1 MFTVTKRFSRSE
13 MPERGFTTQ
22 QDAED
27 FIYEKLRE
35 DIKFKL
41 TATYC
46 LYASE
51 SGDLLKEF
59 TQRDV
64 PSALSDSSSGVE
76 YSSGQK
82 GSGQTFSPSPF
93 SSSPR
98 PGGMPQNWT
107 NKDKDDKKD

>member
-1 MFTVTKRFSRSE
+1 MFTVTKRFSRAE
-13 MPERGFTTQ
+13 MPERGFKTQ
-22 QDAED
+22 QDAEN

-51 SGDLLKEF
+51 GGELLKEF
-59 TQRDV
+59 TQRDI
-64 PSALSDSSSGVE
+64 PSASSNSSSVE
-76 YSSGQK
+76 SSSGQK

-98 PGGMPQNWT
+98 PGGMPQNWK
-107 NKDKDDKKD
+107 NEDKDDKKD